1 MITWREEYSVGYE
14 EFDDQHKKLIS
25 IINEIQ
31 PLLNNDDIGD
41 EKLYVEISDV
51 LSKLLDYTEYHFE
64 SEEELFEKYDYKHTA
79 EHKELHHRFF
89 MKITELLANLVLDED
104 LRGIVSKTDAYLKEW
119 LLSHIQGADQ
129 KYTNDLN

>member
-14 EFDDQHKKLIS
+14 EFDEQHKKLIN

-31 PLLNNDDIGD
+31 PLLNNKDISD

-64 SEEELFEKYDYKHTA
+64 SEEKLFEKYNYKYTE

-129 KYTNDLN
+129 KYTNELN

>member
-64 SEEELFEKYDYKHTA
+64 SEEELFGKYDYKHTA

-129 KYTNDLN
+129 KYTNELN

>member
-14 EFDDQHKKLIS
+14 EFDNQHKKLIN

-31 PLLNNDDIGD
+31 PLLNNKEISD

-129 KYTNDLN
+129 KYTNELN

>member
-129 KYTNDLN
+129 KYTNELN